1 MPNGSLVAG
10 FQNRKL
16 PNGQIQPEII
26 FWERNGL
33 RHGEFVLPYKPQ
45 DAAKVIG
52 LEFNAETTML
62 AIHIQV
68 NGKES
73 ILIYTRSN
81 WKWF

>member
-1 MPNGSLVAG
+1 MVFSVSEKPVPIELPVCFMPNGSLVAG

-62 AIHIQV
+62 AIHI
-68 NGKES
+68 
-73 ILIYTRSN
+73 
-81 WKWF
+81 